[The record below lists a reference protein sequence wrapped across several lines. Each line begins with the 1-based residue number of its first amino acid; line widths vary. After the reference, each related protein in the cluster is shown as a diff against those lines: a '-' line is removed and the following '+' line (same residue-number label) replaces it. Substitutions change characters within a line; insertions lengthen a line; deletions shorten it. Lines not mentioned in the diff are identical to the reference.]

1 VSPLIEVSML
11 APARF
16 APRFPLLFAVA
27 GALALSGCGGEPA
40 PQAMPT
46 PEVAVVTLKEQ
57 PVRLTRELAGRTTPF
72 LVAEVRPQVTG
83 IVKRRLFDQGSL
95 VKAGDALYEIDAAA
109 YRASRD
115 SARAAVAHAQAT
127 LTSARLA
134 ANRSKELAAAKLIST
149 QDNERAAAAFQ
160 EAQADVAAARAN
172 LQSTEVTLGYASI
185 TAPISGRIGKSS
197 VTQGALVTANQ
208 PQALATIQQLDPMY
222 VDLAQSSTELL
233 ALRKELAAG
242 TLKQGDGVP
251 VKILLED
258 GSTYGQDG
266 RMEFTD
272 VTVDPTTGSYALRVR
287 VPNPD
292 SFLLPGM
299 YVRAMVDM
307 GLRPNGVLAPQK
319 GITRD
324 TKGRAVAMVVTPE
337 GKVEQRTVQTSH
349 TIGDQWL
356 VDDGLSAGDRVI
368 VEGLQKVQ
376 PGGDAKAVEAGA
388 TATGPD
394 ASPPAKA
401 AAARE

>member
-1 VSPLIEVSML
+1 MAAL
-11 APARF
+11 RT
-16 APRFPLLFAVA
+16 APRFPLLLAVA
-27 GALALSGCGGEPA
+27 GALALSACGGEPA

-46 PEVAVVTLKEQ
+46 PEVAVVTLKDQ
-57 PVRLTRELAGRTTPF
+57 PVRLTRDLAGRTTPF

-83 IVKRRLFDQGSL
+83 IVKRRLFEEGSL
-95 VKAGDALYEIDAAA
+95 VKAGAPLYEIDASA

-115 SARAAVAHAQAT
+115 SARAGLARAEAA

-134 ANRSKELAAAKLIST
+134 ANRSKELAAAKLVSA

-160 EAQADVAAARAN
+160 QAQADVAAARAD
-172 LQSTEVTLGYASI
+172 LRATEVTLGYATL

-208 PQALATIQQLDPMY
+208 AQALATIQQLDPIY

-233 ALRKELAAG
+233 ALRKEMAAG
-242 TLKQGDGVP
+242 TLEQADGVP

-266 RMEFTD
+266 RMEFAD

-292 SFLLPGM
+292 NFLLPGM
-299 YVRAMVDM
+299 YVRAVVDM
-307 GLRPNGVLAPQK
+307 GQRPNGVLAPQQ

-324 TKGRAVAMVVTPE
+324 AKGHAVAMVVTPE
-337 GKVEQRTVQTSH
+337 GKVEQRIVQASR

-356 VDDGLSAGDRVI
+356 VDEGLKAGDRVI

-376 PGGDAKAVEAGA
+376 PGGMATAVEAGA
-388 TATGPD
+388 AQAPGP
-394 ASPPAKA
+394 SQPAPA
-401 AAARE
+401 AAASE

>member
-1 VSPLIEVSML
+1 ML

-27 GALALSGCGGEPA
+27 GALALSACGGEPA
-40 PQAMPT
+40 PQAVPT

-83 IVKRRLFDQGSL
+83 IVKRRLFDEGSL

-115 SARAAVAHAQAT
+115 RAGAAVAHAQAT

-160 EAQADVAAARAN
+160 EARADVAAARAE

-208 PQALATIQQLDPMY
+208 PQALVTIQQLDPMY

-242 TLKQGDGVP
+242 TLERGNGVP

-258 GSTYGQDG
+258 GSAYGQDG

-287 VPNPD
+287 MPNPD
-292 SFLLPGM
+292 NFLLPGM

-307 GLRPNGVLAPQK
+307 GLRPNGVLAPQQ

-324 TKGRAVAMVVTPE
+324 SKGHAVAMVVTPE

-356 VDDGLSAGDRVI
+356 VDEGLRAGDRVI

-388 TATGPD
+388 TAAGPD

-401 AAARE
+401 AAARD

>member
-1 VSPLIEVSML
+1 MAAL
-11 APARF
+11 RT
-16 APRFPLLFAVA
+16 APRFPLLLAVA
-27 GALALSGCGGEPA
+27 GALALSACGGEPA

-46 PEVAVVTLKEQ
+46 PEVAVVTLKDQ
-57 PVRLTRELAGRTTPF
+57 PVRLTRDLAGRTTPF

-83 IVKRRLFDQGSL
+83 IVKRRLFEEGSL
-95 VKAGDALYEIDAAA
+95 VKAGAPLYEIDASA

-115 SARAAVAHAQAT
+115 SARAGLARAEAA

-134 ANRSKELAAAKLIST
+134 ANRSKELAAAKLVSA

-160 EAQADVAAARAN
+160 QAQADVAAARAD
-172 LQSTEVTLGYASI
+172 LRATEVTLGYATL

-208 PQALATIQQLDPMY
+208 AQALATIQQLDPIY

-233 ALRKELAAG
+233 ALRKEMAAG
-242 TLKQGDGVP
+242 TLEQADGVP

-266 RMEFTD
+266 RMEFAD

-292 SFLLPGM
+292 NFLLPGM
-299 YVRAMVDM
+299 YVRAVVDM
-307 GLRPNGVLAPQK
+307 GQRPNGVLAPQQ

-324 TKGRAVAMVVTPE
+324 AKGHAVAMVVTPE
-337 GKVEQRTVQTSH
+337 GKVEQRIVQASR

-356 VDDGLSAGDRVI
+356 VDEGLKAGDRVI

-376 PGGDAKAVEAGA
+376 PGGMATAVEAGA
-388 TATGPD
+388 AQAPGP
-394 ASPPAKA
+394 SQPAPA
-401 AAARE
+401 AADSE

>member
-1 VSPLIEVSML
+1 M
-11 APARF
+11 AAART
-16 APRFPLLFAVA
+16 ASRFSLLFAAA
-27 GALALSGCGGEPA
+27 GALVLSGCGGEPA

-46 PEVAVVTLKEQ
+46 PEVAVVTIKEQ
-57 PVRLTRELAGRTTPF
+57 PVRLTRELAGRTAPF

-83 IVKRRLFDQGSL
+83 IITRRLFEEGSK

-115 SARAAVAHAQAT
+115 SARAALARAQAT

-134 ANRSKELAAAKLIST
+134 AKRSTELAAAKLVSA

-160 EAQADVAAARAN
+160 QAEADVAAARAN
-172 LQSTEVTLGYASI
+172 LQASEVTLGYASI

-208 PQALATIQQLDPMY
+208 AQALATIQQLDPMY

-233 ALRKELAAG
+233 ALRKEMSAG
-242 TLKQGDGVP
+242 TLERGEGVP

-266 RMEFTD
+266 RLEFAD
-272 VTVDPTTGSYALRVR
+272 VTVDPTTGSYALRVL
-287 VPNPD
+287 VPNAENL
-292 SFLLPGM
+292 LLPGM
-299 YVRAMVDM
+299 YVRAVVDM
-307 GLRPNGVLAPQK
+307 GQRPNGILAPQQ

-324 TKGRAVAMVVTPE
+324 AKGNAVAMVVTPE
-337 GKVEQRTVQTSH
+337 GKVEQRVVKASTTL
-349 TIGDQWL
+349 GDQWL
-356 VDDGLSAGDRVI
+356 VDEGLRAGDRVI

-388 TATGPD
+388 AP
-394 ASPPAKA
+394 AASPVPSPPAPA
-401 AAARE
+401 AAESN

>member
-1 VSPLIEVSML
+1 M
-11 APARF
+11 APVRT
-16 APRFPLLFAVA
+16 APRFSLLLAMA
-27 GALALSGCGGEPA
+27 CALALSACGGEPA

-46 PEVAVVTLKEQ
+46 PEVAVVTLKDQ

-83 IVKRRLFDQGSL
+83 LVKRRLFEEGSL
-95 VKAGDALYEIDAAA
+95 VKAGDPLYEIDAAA

-115 SARAAVAHAQAT
+115 SARAGLARAEAA

-134 ANRSKELAAAKLIST
+134 ANRSKELAAAKLVSA
-149 QDNERAAAAFQ
+149 QDNERAAAAYQ
-160 EAQADVAAARAN
+160 QAQADVAAARAD
-172 LQSTEVTLGYASI
+172 LQATEVTLGYALI
-185 TAPISGRIGKSS
+185 NAPISGRIGKSS

-208 PQALATIQQLDPMY
+208 AQALATIQQLDPIY

-233 ALRKELAAG
+233 SLRKEMAAG
-242 TLKQGDGVP
+242 TLEQADGVP

-266 RMEFTD
+266 RMEFAD

-292 SFLLPGM
+292 NFLLPGM
-299 YVRAMVDM
+299 YVRAVVDM
-307 GLRPNGVLAPQK
+307 GQRPNGVLAPQQ

-324 TKGRAVAMVVTPE
+324 AKGHAVAMVVTPE
-337 GKVEQRTVQTSH
+337 GKVEQRIVQASR

-356 VDDGLSAGDRVI
+356 VDEGLKAGDRVI

-376 PGGDAKAVEAGA
+376 PGGMAKAVEAGA
-388 TATGPD
+388 AATAAGPGG
-394 ASPPAKA
+394 SGPATA
-401 AAARE
+401 AAASE

>member
-1 VSPLIEVSML
+1 MAAARTASRFSLLLAVS
-11 APARF
+11 
-16 APRFPLLFAVA
+16 
-27 GALALSGCGGEPA
+27 GALALSACDGEPA

-46 PEVAVVTLKEQ
+46 PEVAVVTLKDQ

-83 IVKRRLFDQGSL
+83 IIKGRLFEEGSL
-95 VKAGDALYEIDAAA
+95 VKAGDALYEIDASA
-109 YRASRD
+109 YRATRD
-115 SARAAVAHAQAT
+115 SARAALAGAEAA
-127 LTSARLA
+127 LTSSRLA
-134 ANRSKELAAAKLIST
+134 ANRSRELAAAKLVSA

-160 EAQADVAAARAN
+160 QAQADVAAARAN

-208 PQALATIQQLDPMY
+208 AQALATIQQLDPMY

-242 TLKQGDGVP
+242 TLEQANGVP

-258 GSTYGQDG
+258 GSPYGQDG
-266 RMEFTD
+266 RLEFAG
-272 VTVDPTTGSYALRVR
+272 VTVDPTTGSYALRVL
-287 VPNPD
+287 VPNAE
-292 SFLLPGM
+292 SLLLPGM
-299 YVRAMVDM
+299 YVRAVVDM
-307 GLRPNGVLAPQK
+307 GQRPNGILVPQQ

-324 TKGRAVAMVVTPE
+324 AKGHAVAMVVTPE

-349 TIGDQWL
+349 TLGDQWL
-356 VDDGLSAGDRVI
+356 VDDGLRAGDRVI
-368 VEGLQKVQ
+368 VQGLQKVK

-388 TATGPD
+388 
-394 ASPPAKA
+394 ASASTPEPSTPAPA
-401 AAARE
+401 AAASE

>member
-1 VSPLIEVSML
+1 MAAL
-11 APARF
+11 RT
-16 APRFPLLFAVA
+16 APRFSLLFAVA
-27 GALALSGCGGEPA
+27 GALALSACGGESA
-40 PQAMPT
+40 PPAMPT
-46 PEVAVVTLKEQ
+46 PEVAVVTLKDQ
-57 PVRLTRELAGRTTPF
+57 PVRLTRDLAGRTTPF

-83 IVKRRLFDQGSL
+83 IVKRRLFEEGSL
-95 VKAGDALYEIDAAA
+95 VNAGAPLYEIDASA

-115 SARAAVAHAQAT
+115 SARAGLARAEAA

-134 ANRSKELAAAKLIST
+134 ANRSKELAAAKLVSA

-160 EAQADVAAARAN
+160 QAQADVAAARAD
-172 LQSTEVTLGYASI
+172 LRATEVTLGYATI

-208 PQALATIQQLDPMY
+208 EQALATIQQLDPIY

-233 ALRKELAAG
+233 SLRKEMAAG
-242 TLKQGDGVP
+242 TLEQADGVP

-266 RMEFTD
+266 RMEFAD

-287 VPNPD
+287 VPNPEN
-292 SFLLPGM
+292 FLLPGM
-299 YVRAMVDM
+299 YVRAVVDM
-307 GLRPNGVLAPQK
+307 GQRPNGVLAPQQ

-324 TKGRAVAMVVTPE
+324 AKGHAVAMVVTPE
-337 GKVEQRTVQTSH
+337 GKVEQRSVQASR

-356 VDDGLSAGDRVI
+356 VDEGLKAGDRVI

-376 PGGDAKAVEAGA
+376 PGGMAKAVEAGA
-388 TATGPD
+388 AEAPGP
-394 ASPPAKA
+394 SQPAPA
-401 AAARE
+401 AAASE

>member
-1 VSPLIEVSML
+1 MAAVRTASRFSLLLAVS
-11 APARF
+11 
-16 APRFPLLFAVA
+16 
-27 GALALSGCGGEPA
+27 GALALSACGGEPA

-46 PEVAVVTLKEQ
+46 PEVAVVTLKDQ

-83 IVKRRLFDQGSL
+83 IIKGRLFEEGSL
-95 VKAGDALYEIDAAA
+95 VKAGDPLYEIDASA
-109 YRASRD
+109 YRATRD
-115 SARAAVAHAQAT
+115 SARAALAGAEAA
-127 LTSARLA
+127 LTSSRLA
-134 ANRSKELAAAKLIST
+134 ANRSRELAAAKLVSA

-160 EAQADVAAARAN
+160 QAQADVAAARAN

-208 PQALATIQQLDPMY
+208 AQALATIQQLDPMY

-242 TLKQGDGVP
+242 TLEQADGVP

-258 GSTYGQDG
+258 GSPYGQDG
-266 RMEFTD
+266 RLEFAG
-272 VTVDPTTGSYALRVR
+272 VTVDPTTGSYALRVL
-287 VPNPD
+287 VPNAE
-292 SFLLPGM
+292 SLLLPGM
-299 YVRAMVDM
+299 YVRAVVDM
-307 GLRPNGVLAPQK
+307 GQRPNGILVPQQ

-324 TKGRAVAMVVTPE
+324 AKGHAVAMVVTPD

-349 TIGDQWL
+349 TLGDQWL
-356 VDDGLSAGDRVI
+356 VDDGLRAGDRVI
-368 VEGLQKVQ
+368 VEGLQKVK

-388 TATGPD
+388 
-394 ASPPAKA
+394 ASASTPEPSAPAPA
-401 AAARE
+401 AAASK

>member
-1 VSPLIEVSML
+1 MAAL
-11 APARF
+11 RT
-16 APRFPLLFAVA
+16 APRFSLLLAVA
-27 GALALSGCGGEPA
+27 GALALSACGGEPA

-46 PEVAVVTLKEQ
+46 PEVAVVTLKDQ
-57 PVRLTRELAGRTTPF
+57 PVRLTRDLAGRTTPF

-83 IVKRRLFDQGSL
+83 IVKRRLFEEGSL
-95 VKAGDALYEIDAAA
+95 VKAGAPLYEIDASA

-115 SARAAVAHAQAT
+115 SARAGLARAEAA

-134 ANRSKELAAAKLIST
+134 ANRSKELAAAKLVSA

-160 EAQADVAAARAN
+160 QAQADVAAARAD
-172 LQSTEVTLGYASI
+172 LRATEVTLGYATL

-208 PQALATIQQLDPMY
+208 EQALATIQQLDPIY

-233 ALRKELAAG
+233 SLRKEMAAG
-242 TLKQGDGVP
+242 TLQQADGVP

-266 RMEFTD
+266 RMEFAD

-292 SFLLPGM
+292 NFLLPGM
-299 YVRAMVDM
+299 YVRAVVDM
-307 GLRPNGVLAPQK
+307 GQRPNGVLAPQQ

-324 TKGRAVAMVVTPE
+324 AKGHAVAMVVTPE
-337 GKVEQRTVQTSH
+337 GKVEQRIVQASR

-356 VDDGLSAGDRVI
+356 VDEGLKAGDRVI

-376 PGGDAKAVEAGA
+376 PGGMATAVEAGA
-388 TATGPD
+388 AQAPGP
-394 ASPPAKA
+394 SQPAPA
-401 AAARE
+401 AADSE

>member
-1 VSPLIEVSML
+1 MAAL
-11 APARF
+11 RT
-16 APRFPLLFAVA
+16 APRFSLLFAVA
-27 GALALSGCGGEPA
+27 GALALSACGGESA
-40 PQAMPT
+40 PPAMPT
-46 PEVAVVTLKEQ
+46 PEVAVVTLKDQ
-57 PVRLTRELAGRTTPF
+57 PVRLTRDLAGRTTPF

-83 IVKRRLFDQGSL
+83 IVKRRLFEEGSL
-95 VKAGDALYEIDAAA
+95 VKAGAPLYEIDASA

-115 SARAAVAHAQAT
+115 SARAGLARAEAA

-134 ANRSKELAAAKLIST
+134 ANRSKELAAAKLVSA

-160 EAQADVAAARAN
+160 QAQADVAAARAD
-172 LQSTEVTLGYASI
+172 LRATEVTLGYATI

-208 PQALATIQQLDPMY
+208 EQALATIQQLDPIY

-233 ALRKELAAG
+233 SLRKEMAAG
-242 TLKQGDGVP
+242 TLEQADGVP

-266 RMEFTD
+266 RMEFAD

-287 VPNPD
+287 VPNPEN
-292 SFLLPGM
+292 FLLPGM
-299 YVRAMVDM
+299 YVRAVVDM
-307 GLRPNGVLAPQK
+307 GQRPNGVLAPQQ

-324 TKGRAVAMVVTPE
+324 AKGHAVAMVVTPE
-337 GKVEQRTVQTSH
+337 GKVEQRSVQASR

-356 VDDGLSAGDRVI
+356 VDEGLKAGDRVI

-376 PGGDAKAVEAGA
+376 PGGMAKAVEAGA
-388 TATGPD
+388 AEAPGP
-394 ASPPAKA
+394 SQPAPA
-401 AAARE
+401 AAASE